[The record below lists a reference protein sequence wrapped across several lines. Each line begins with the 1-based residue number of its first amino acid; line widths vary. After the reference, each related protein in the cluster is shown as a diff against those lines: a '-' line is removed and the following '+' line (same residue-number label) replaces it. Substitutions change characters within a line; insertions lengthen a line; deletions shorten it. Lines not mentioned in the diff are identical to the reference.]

1 MKIPLV
7 DLKAQY
13 LSLKPEIDR
22 VLKEVLNTSSFI
34 LGEEVEK
41 FEKEFA
47 AYCGVKYCLGVNSGT
62 SALHLALLAS
72 GIGKGDE
79 VITQPNT
86 FIATAEAISYTG
98 ARPVFVDVRPDNYSL
113 DISKIES
120 VITPKTKAI
129 LIVHLY
135 GYPADIIALE
145 KIAKKHKLMF
155 FEDAAQAHGVSVKG
169 KKLGSFG
176 KAGCFSFYPGKTLG
190 AYGEGGALITNE
202 KKLFEKAMALRN
214 HGQFE
219 KNNHQ
224 LIGYN
229 YRLEGFQGVVLR
241 VKLKK
246 LDYWLEKRRKAA
258 KLYNDSLAGTEV
270 IAPPKEFLDISN
282 FQYYV
287 IRAKKRDDLKDYLI
301 KNGVG
306 AAIHYPTPLHLTE
319 AYRFLGYKKGD
330 FSVAEQHAKEILTLP
345 LYPEITKRQIVYIVN
360 LIKKFYRG

>member
-22 VLKEVLNTSSFI
+22 ALKRALNTSSFI
-34 LGEEVEK
+34 LGEEVEN

-47 AYCGVKYCLGVNSGT
+47 VYCGVKYCLAVNSGT

-98 ARPVFVDVRPDNYSL
+98 ARPVFVDVCLDNYAL

-120 VITPKTKAI
+120 AITPRTKAI
-129 LIVHLY
+129 LVVHLY

-145 KIAKKHKLMF
+145 KIAKKHNLML

-190 AYGEGGALITNE
+190 AYGEAGALVTNE

-229 YRLEGFQGVVLR
+229 YRLEGFQGAILR

-258 KLYNDSLAGTEV
+258 KLYNNLLAEIGVKTPSRDSL
-270 IAPPKEFLDISN
+270 KFSN

-287 IRAKKRDDLKDYLI
+287 IRARRRDDLKDYLT

-306 AAIHYPTPLHLTE
+306 VAIHYPTSLHLTE

-330 FSVAEQHAKEILTLP
+330 FPVAEQHAKEILTLP
-345 LYPEITKRQIVYIVN
+345 LYPEITKRQISYIVN